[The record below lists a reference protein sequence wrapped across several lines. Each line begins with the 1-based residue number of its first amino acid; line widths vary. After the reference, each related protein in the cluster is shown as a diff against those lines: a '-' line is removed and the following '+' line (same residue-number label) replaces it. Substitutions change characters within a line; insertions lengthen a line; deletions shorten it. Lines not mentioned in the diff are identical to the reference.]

1 MPASNRKMIDCRKFP
16 DSTCAITIAG
26 PEDEVL
32 ALAVLHAV
40 KDHGHENTPDLREQ
54 LRTMLVDEPAEAH
67 V

>member
-1 MPASNRKMIDCRKFP
+1 
-16 DSTCAITIAG
+16 
-26 PEDEVL
+26 VL

-54 LRTMLVDEPAEAH
+54 LRTMLIDEPAEAH